1 MIHVFIE
8 RSLAF
13 MQIVYVFGARDWKL
27 TRLTSCSTFLSL
39 LMPPKGSS
47 SGANMP
53 SEEDEP
59 LQAVILADTYN
70 ERFKPLTINQPRVRL
85 TLTLGSFERH

>member
-1 MIHVFIE
+1 
-8 RSLAF
+8 
-13 MQIVYVFGARDWKL
+13 
-27 TRLTSCSTFLSL
+27 
-39 LMPPKGSS
+39 MPPKGSS

-85 TLTLGSFERH
+85 NLTLGERH